1 MDIHVITIEFKIEK
15 REFYFVLFSICIIFA
30 PSTYRTMEQIKGKI
44 SQIIGPVVDV
54 QFSAEKL
61 PRIHDALTI

>member
-1 MDIHVITIEFKIEK
+1 
-15 REFYFVLFSICIIFA
+15 
-30 PSTYRTMEQIKGKI
+30 METIKGKI

-61 PRIHDALTI
+61 PRIHDALTIERQQGRRMVIEVQQHLNLLHH